1 VKRRRFMCGRRAADK
16 MKRRTPEERYQ
27 YSIRKQEKKLL
38 EFADNEM
45 RWAEDLIYWYQ
56 LQGQDMPDDEYR
68 GAAFFLNKEFDKKP
82 GSLTMLYFLH
92 EKLMDELPMVTKELA
107 FDLLA
112 FRYKQYGIALI
123 QGGY

>member
-1 VKRRRFMCGRRAADK
+1 MK
-16 MKRRTPEERYQ
+16 MKRRTPEERYKDNL
-27 YSIRKQEKKLL
+27 RKQQEALE
-38 EFADNEM
+38 EFASHEIE
-45 RWAEDLIYWYQ
+45 WAEHLILWYR
-56 LQGQDMPDDEYR
+56 LMKEDMPDDEYR
-68 GAAFFLNKEFDKKP
+68 GAAFFLNKEFDNKP

-107 FDLLA
+107 FYLLA